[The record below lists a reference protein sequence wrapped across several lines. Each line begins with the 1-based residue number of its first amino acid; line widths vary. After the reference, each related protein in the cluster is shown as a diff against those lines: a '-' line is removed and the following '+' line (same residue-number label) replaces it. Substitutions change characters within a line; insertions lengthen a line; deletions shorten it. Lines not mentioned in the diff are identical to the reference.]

1 MFAVVLS
8 VIISSTDAFCGGC
21 GCNIFNCDCDFTPEQ
36 CGKCPQCRVT
46 GRKRRS
52 LDVGEYMDFETVDLD
67 GNAFMD
73 KAEFSLAFD
82 R

>member
-21 GCNIFNCDCDFTPEQ
+21 GCNIFNCNCDVTPER
-36 CGKCPQCRVT
+36 CGKCPQCR

-52 LDVGEYMDFETVDLD
+52 LDVGEYMNFETVDLD